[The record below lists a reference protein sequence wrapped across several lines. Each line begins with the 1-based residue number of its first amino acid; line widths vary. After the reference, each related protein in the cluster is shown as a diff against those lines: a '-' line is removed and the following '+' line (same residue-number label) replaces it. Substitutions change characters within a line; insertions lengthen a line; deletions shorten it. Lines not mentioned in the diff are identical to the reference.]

1 MKYITIVLL
10 FLCLM
15 SCHSGR
21 QSSCEDVPVEKD
33 SVQLRVIP
41 VSISDTA
48 YRNVDQTF
56 EQISYVV
63 LSDNVVIGE
72 IVRTLVSDERIFIL
86 DNQNKLFC
94 FDMQGKVEYVI
105 DEHGS
110 GPNEYGNVLDFALNP
125 PVEDVVDVRFN
136 TQEVALLR
144 YVYRQ
149 TSSIYL
155 CRFVLCPELKSIN
168 LFSPMIERQSLG
180 FPMGRN
186 ILFIIITISCILSRI
201 MKQSFIS

>member
-1 MKYITIVLL
+1 MVQLKKKAVLLIGALMLLLGMGINLQYALDDYGWADNLAVQVLAAVTGDFDTTIYPGQPVEPGKVRDQVPCMYTEQIICFMKYITIVLL

-110 GPNEYGNVLDFALNP
+110 G
-125 PVEDVVDVRFN
+125 
-136 TQEVALLR
+136 
-144 YVYRQ
+144 
-149 TSSIYL
+149 S
-155 CRFVLCPELKSIN
+155 
-168 LFSPMIERQSLG
+168 
-180 FPMGRN
+180 
-186 ILFIIITISCILSRI
+186 
-201 MKQSFIS
+201 

>member
-1 MKYITIVLL
+1 MKYITIILL

-15 SCHSGR
+15 SCHNGR
-21 QSSCEDVPVEKD
+21 QSSCENVPVEKD

-105 DEHGS
+105 DEHGP

-155 CRFVLCPELKSIN
+155 CRLYGTGTHGDLER
-168 LFSPMIERQSLG
+168 LFFLFYGRSL
-180 FPMGRN
+180 
-186 ILFIIITISCILSRI
+186 
-201 MKQSFIS
+201 